1 MFLKLVQFAKP
12 SDVISFANSYKH
24 NKDVLLNLI
33 NYCPNKELKFDI
45 LNMLPSQTINELISS
60 QKINS
65 VDFEKLVRN
74 GKVDSKTIIEFLKK
88 NKSGM
93 SADELKKYS
102 AFLSL
107 ADRNIL
113 AGLIT
118 EKMGTEKG
126 SDEWLRLQQQ
136 NMKTTTSNS
145 PQTAYADSSDI
156 PTFED
161 ALAIGST
168 KLPMRDYDK
177 MKKTGHTYI
186 G

>member
-1 MFLKLVQFAKP
+1 
-12 SDVISFANSYKH
+12 
-24 NKDVLLNLI
+24 
-33 NYCPNKELKFDI
+33 
-45 LNMLPSQTINELISS
+45 
-60 QKINS
+60 
-65 VDFEKLVRN
+65 
-74 GKVDSKTIIEFLKK
+74 
-88 NKSGM
+88 
-93 SADELKKYS
+93 
-102 AFLSL
+102 
-107 ADRNIL
+107 
-113 AGLIT
+113 
-118 EKMGTEKG
+118 MGTEKG